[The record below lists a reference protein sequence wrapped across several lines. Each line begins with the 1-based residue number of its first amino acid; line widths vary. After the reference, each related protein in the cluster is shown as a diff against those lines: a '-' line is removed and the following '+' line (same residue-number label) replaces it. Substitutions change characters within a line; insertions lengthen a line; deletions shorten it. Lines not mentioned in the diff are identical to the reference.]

1 MLIQIQI
8 QISIHS
14 QILIRN
20 TNSSSNLNANSN
32 TNSNIKSNTN
42 SNKIQIQIQV
52 QVKIQIQIQIQ
63 IVQIQTQV
71 RTQTQHID
79 YCAQAYSHTGSPTGG
94 WLFTHCTGGWSA
106 VTGGAPSSLPQPP
119 STSPYLSQ
127 AVLRSGCPNTITN
140 TTTNP
145 PLFSHQSPLLDLK
158 QFPFL
163 R

>member
-71 RTQTQHID
+71 RTQTHHID
-79 YCAQAYSHTGSPTGG
+79 YCAQAYSHTGSP
-94 WLFTHCTGGWSA
+94 TGGWSA